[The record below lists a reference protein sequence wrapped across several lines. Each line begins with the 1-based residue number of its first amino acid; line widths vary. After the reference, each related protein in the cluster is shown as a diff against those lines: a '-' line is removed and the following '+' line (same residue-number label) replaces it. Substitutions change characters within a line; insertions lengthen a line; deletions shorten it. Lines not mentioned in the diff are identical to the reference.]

1 MKITTSGPTAT
12 KLHQVQTTGSAPQ
25 LVLVIVWML
34 AVILLNKDSLI
45 TFPLQVSVF
54 GNTSWTY
61 DEVRGQCYL
70 HQFFKEEPDLNLRN
84 PRVRKEMIVSG
95 PLHVFTAAAALLR
108 CDDWSYCCCL
118 EGYHSFL
125 AGERGGW
132 LPDRFCEVC
141 TGGCTPE
148 G

>member
-1 MKITTSGPTAT
+1 MNKTS
-12 KLHQVQTTGSAPQ
+12 
-25 LVLVIVWML
+25 
-34 AVILLNKDSLI
+34 

-54 GNTSWTY
+54 GNASWTY

-84 PRVRKEMIVSG
+84 PMVRKEMIVSG
-95 PLHVFTAAAALLR
+95 PLHVFTAALC
-108 CDDWSYCCCL
+108 CDDWSYCCFF
-118 EGYHSFL
+118 EGYYSFL

-132 LPDRFCEVC
+132 LPDRLCEVC